1 MTRDDSAGVTSQVT
15 DILLTNGSF
24 YRQTPDDEKL
34 YLIDLAALGLLAYKI
49 IEFAANVFGAV
60 LPVAAG
66 IRWAYVKY
74 FPGET
79 AADRPTDAS
88 KEGPP
93 PALQPVELKA
103 RLEQLKLNAEDP
115 QVRGQLE
122 GDVTKILQYHG
133 WPTAEADADAKRIVA
148 ALVAHGGS

>member
-1 MTRDDSAGVTSQVT
+1 MARDDPSGVTSQVT
-15 DILLTNGSF
+15 DILMTNASF

-34 YLIDLAALGLLAYKI
+34 YLIDLAVLGTLAYKI

-60 LPVAAG
+60 LPVAGG

-74 FPGET
+74 FPRET
-79 AADRPTDAS
+79 AADRPADAS

-93 PALQPVELKA
+93 PAVPPGELKG
-103 RLEQLKLNAEDP
+103 RLEQLKLDTEDP
-115 QVRGQLE
+115 HVRGQLE
-122 GDVTKILQYHG
+122 DDVTNILEYHG
-133 WPTAEADADAKRIVA
+133 WPTTEADADAKRIVA